1 MPTRKR
7 AAESDGTLARNR
19 QATHEYSILET
30 FEAGVELTGTEV
42 KSLRAGRTQL
52 REGYVRI
59 ENGEA
64 WLLQVHISPYAE
76 GNRANHDP
84 ERRRRLL
91 LHRREIEYLDGKV
104 RQQGLT
110 LVPLRMYVKGNRIK
124 LLIGVA
130 RGKKLWD
137 KRQALAERDSRRE
150 AERVAARH

>member
-1 MPTRKR
+1 MATRKK
-7 AAESDGTLARNR
+7 AESDGTLARNR
-19 QATHEYSILET
+19 QATHEYAILET

-52 REGYVRI
+52 KEGYVRV

-76 GNRANHDP
+76 GNRANQDP
-84 ERRRRLL
+84 LRRRRLL
-91 LHRREIEYLDGKV
+91 LHRREIDYLDGKV

-124 LLIGVA
+124 LAIGLA

-137 KRQALAERDSRRE
+137 KRQAMAERDSRRE
-150 AERVAARH
+150 AERVAAARQ